1 MKWYSKYLK
10 YYEKPLTEVPD
21 DVVEM
26 VKGMVDKHN
35 IEDPKVSVVLIAH
48 NEEKHLLP
56 CLWSLCDNVCNY
68 SYEIIVANNNSTD
81 GTESVLQRLGVRYF
95 NETKK
100 GPGFARQCGL
110 DHAKG
115 EFHICIDSDTLYPP
129 HYIATH
135 MKALIKPNV
144 VATYS
149 LWSFIPNNGQSP
161 FGLWIYESLRDLHL
175 RIQAIKRPEL
185 CVRGMTFAFRTE
197 YGRKYGFRTDIIRGE
212 DGSLA
217 LNMKNDGQLVF
228 ITGRKARVMTGQ
240 GTLGHDGS
248 LLNSFMIRLKKGL
261 AGFFSLFTSKKE
273 YKDEDSNL
281 IK

>member
-1 MKWYSKYLK
+1 
-10 YYEKPLTEVPD
+10 
-21 DVVEM
+21 
-26 VKGMVDKHN
+26 
-35 IEDPKVSVVLIAH
+35 
-48 NEEKHLLP
+48 
-56 CLWSLCDNVCNY
+56 
-68 SYEIIVANNNSTD
+68 
-81 GTESVLQRLGVRYF
+81 
-95 NETKK
+95 
-100 GPGFARQCGL
+100 
-110 DHAKG
+110 
-115 EFHICIDSDTLYPP
+115 
-129 HYIATH
+129 